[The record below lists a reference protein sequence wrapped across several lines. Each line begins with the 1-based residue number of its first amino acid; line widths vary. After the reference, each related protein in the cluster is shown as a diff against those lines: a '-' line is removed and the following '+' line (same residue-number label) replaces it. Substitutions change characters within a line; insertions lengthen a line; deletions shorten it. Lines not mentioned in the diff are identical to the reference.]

1 MEKIENIIELY
12 DQIQKD
18 EVTIKFEKK
27 DKSIR
32 LMRCTLNFDIIPE
45 GNRIKTV
52 NMSNILKLIKNSRL
66 IHVYDLD
73 NNGWRSI
80 PFERAE
86 WLETSDKKKYDV
98 EIKGEADDYVH

>member
-1 MEKIENIIELY
+1 MEKIENFIELY
-12 DQIQKD
+12 DQIKKD

-27 DKSIR
+27 DKTIR
-32 LMRCTLNFDIIPE
+32 FMRCTLNYDIIPE

-52 NMSNILKLIKNSRL
+52 NISNILKLIENSKL

-80 PFERAE
+80 PFERTK
-86 WLETSDKKKYDV
+86 WLKTSEKKKYYV
-98 EIKGEADDYVH
+98 EIKGESDDMS